1 MLVITGETMSE
12 QKTIPTKYSLLE
24 SVLAQKGLPLK
35 GIYTNRDAAEIF
47 GVSVR
52 TIQDRVRNGDL
63 VSRNLPGHGRFLSE
77 DLENFLRNSTR
88 SQAAGT
94 ESAE

>member
-1 MLVITGETMSE
+1 MSE
-12 QKTIPTKYSLLE
+12 QKPTLTKFHLLE
-24 SVLAQKGLPLK
+24 SVLAQTGLPLK

-52 TIQDRVRNGDL
+52 AIQDRVKNGEL

-77 DLENFLRNSTR
+77 DLEDFLRNSTR

-94 ESAE
+94 KRNDR